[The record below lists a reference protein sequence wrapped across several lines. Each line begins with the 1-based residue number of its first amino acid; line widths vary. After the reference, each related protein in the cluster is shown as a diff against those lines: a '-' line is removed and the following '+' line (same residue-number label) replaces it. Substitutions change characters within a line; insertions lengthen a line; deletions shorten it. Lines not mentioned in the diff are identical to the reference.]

1 MKKPM
6 RTRSE
11 RIEIQLTAS
20 KKKQLKALAK
30 KKKISVSK
38 LVLTKQF

>member
-1 MKKPM
+1 MKKPL
-6 RTRSE
+6 RVRSE

-38 LVLTKQF
+38 LILTKQF